1 MGIISG
7 EDIGGG
13 FLKGSRAVIKRL
25 NDSLIILD
33 GKGRDDQHIFVEG
46 IYAGM
51 IVAPV
56 VEGEFHGIGAH
67 IIVFIDLA
75 GGFAD
80 NFDMT
85 GEILS
90 FIDKTAGKSIV
101 SRRNHN
107 GFCGILIGTVV
118 KDFKIS
124 HRLAA
129 VIIDK
134 LAVVNGKGK
143 AFHEFAGDGNIL
155 FNHLHTERDEL
166 FLAENNIIGALLN
179 RKFLAGG
186 IGSPERRNSM
196 TFRRS
201 DVEISIVIFRYLHGK
216 HFLFCTE
223 GSGTAGNG
231 ADGDSMRNRA

>member
-25 NDSLIILD
+25 NDSLIILG

-90 FIDKTAGKSIV
+90 FIDKTAGKGIG

-107 GFCGILIGTVV
+107 GFC
-118 KDFKIS
+118 
-124 HRLAA
+124 
-129 VIIDK
+129 
-134 LAVVNGKGK
+134 
-143 AFHEFAGDGNIL
+143 
-155 FNHLHTERDEL
+155 
-166 FLAENNIIGALLN
+166 
-179 RKFLAGG
+179 
-186 IGSPERRNSM
+186 
-196 TFRRS
+196 
-201 DVEISIVIFRYLHGK
+201 
-216 HFLFCTE
+216 
-223 GSGTAGNG
+223 
-231 ADGDSMRNRA
+231 